1 MSDRTMEE
9 LLDRATDAIRGS
21 SAVSLWRP
29 SDARAQAEELLE
41 EVLGH
46 AVGPEDLSAA
56 LPGKRRRRFEAWVER
71 RVAGEPVA
79 LIIGR
84 TEFMGM
90 QLSVRKGVFVPR
102 NSSELMASMAIAR
115 LRPRK
120 APVHVDL
127 ATGTGPVALAV
138 ARAVPK
144 ASVIGLDIAPLPL
157 EVARDNACRL
167 GIGNVRFLE
176 SDLLGGLAPEL
187 SAGVDAFTIHPP
199 YVARKVVRTLPRE
212 IRDFEPKES
221 LTDRSDDGL
230 GLVRRLA
237 EEGPAW
243 LRPGG
248 WVLVEVSPNLS
259 RAVATILRGGGLSE
273 ARSHRDALGATRVVA
288 GRL

>member
-1 MSDRTMEE
+1 VSTVGE
-9 LLDRATDAIRGS
+9 LLDGAAEAIRGS
-21 SAVSLWRP
+21 SAVSLWRA
-29 SDARAQAEELLE
+29 SDARTQAEELLE

-46 AVGPEDLSAA
+46 AVGPGDLDTAVSGA
-56 LPGKRRRRFEAWVER
+56 RCRRFEGYVER

-90 QLSVRKGVFVPR
+90 QLSVRRGVFVPR
-102 NSSELMASMAIAR
+102 NSSEHMASMTIAR

-120 APVHVDL
+120 GPLHVDL

-144 ASVIGLDIAPLPL
+144 ATVLGLDISPLPL
-157 EVARDNACRL
+157 KVARSNARRL
-167 GIGNVRFLE
+167 GLGNVRFLL
-176 SDLLGGLAPEL
+176 SDLLAGMPPDL
-187 SAGVDAFTIHPP
+187 SGSVDTFTIHPP
-199 YVARKVVRTLPRE
+199 YVGRKRMRTLPKE

-237 EEGPAW
+237 EQAPGW
-243 LRPGG
+243 LRRGG
-248 WVLVEVSPNLS
+248 WVLVEISPDLS
-259 RAVATILRGGGLSE
+259 RGVAQILRRGGL
-273 ARSHRDALGATRVVA
+273 ADVRSHRDSLGATRVVA